1 MLTDSLLAGLLLA
14 LSRAAPLHTPPTDR
28 VEVLPSVTLLCGDN
42 NVSIQE
48 RVGALRATSRST
60 LGGRGGVEIC

>member
-42 NVSIQE
+42 NVSIQGTTDGL
-48 RVGALRATSRST
+48 VDSYF
-60 LGGRGGVEIC
+60 GVPFAAPRKQV